1 MHINP
6 NLGFNLYEADAF
18 LDPQTCAELM
28 AQLRCAS
35 SAPAEVYG
43 TGAGNVDDR
52 IRKVSRLVPSAQT
65 MTRLTEMLVDHR
77 DDIGRHFGI
86 KLTTCEEPQ
95 FLRYRVGD
103 FFVAHQDGNTGL
115 IYSQRER
122 SRKISVI
129 IFLNQQS
136 DNPDS
141 DSYSGGTLVFSNWK
155 PDAVERNRKFH
166 GKAGTLLAFQAET
179 THEVVAVTA
188 GERYSI
194 VSWYG

>member
-1 MHINP
+1 MTHINP
-6 NLGFNLYEADAF
+6 NLGFNLYVADAF

-28 AQLRCAS
+28 AELRSAAS
-35 SAPAEVYG
+35 MPALVYG
-43 TGAGNVDDR
+43 VGDASVDDR

-65 MTRLTEMLVDHR
+65 MTRLTEMLVHRR

-122 SRKISVI
+122 SRKISLI

-141 DSYSGGTLVFSNWK
+141 DSYSGGT
-155 PDAVERNRKFH
+155 
-166 GKAGTLLAFQAET
+166 
-179 THEVVAVTA
+179 
-188 GERYSI
+188 
-194 VSWYG
+194 